1 MHLPTLARRD
11 FLAPPSTEV
20 YENSCKNFS
29 WFRWCPIDFALWALI
44 VLVISLVFWKLYT
57 RRRVAAGVSETP
69 LTGQIPTRSRHK
81 GYHRLTLPYP
91 SGTLSSESSPSY
103 NEGYGRE
110 SKYERDNSNTLM
122 DPYHVVNNIDNS
134 LISKDAHFDG
144 ASVPLPALEQKK
156 SGKLR
161 LGLGINM
168 AERSSPIPEYTQ
180 KGAEENQE
188 QLLTPPPPPA
198 YLRNPRWEM

>member
-1 MHLPTLARRD
+1 MTSTLTWTA
-11 FLAPPSTEV
+11 
-20 YENSCKNFS
+20 
-29 WFRWCPIDFALWALI
+29 
-44 VLVISLVFWKLYT
+44 
-57 RRRVAAGVSETP
+57 
-69 LTGQIPTRSRHK
+69 
-81 GYHRLTLPYP
+81 
-91 SGTLSSESSPSY
+91 
-103 NEGYGRE
+103 
-110 SKYERDNSNTLM
+110 NTLM

-188 QLLTPPPPPA
+188 QLCA
-198 YLRNPRWEM
+198 YMFAFISCGLCVV